1 MFSNVELLKRTRLKT
16 PCYVYFERSLREN
29 CERASALI
37 RPTGTRFLYSM
48 KSLELAPVL
57 KIISEYVD
65 GFAASSLF
73 EARLA
78 RDILKNNG
86 HVHIT
91 TPGLRPDEIP
101 VLSKICS
108 SITFNSL
115 RQYNSLKWMLP
126 AGR

>member
-1 MFSNVELLKRTRLKT
+1 YMRGAKIRGELEVRARADEGKREKGMFSEAELLKRTRLKT
-16 PCYVYFERSLREN
+16 PCYVYFERTLREN

-37 RPTGTRFLYSM
+37 RPTETQFLYSM

-78 RDILKNNG
+78 RDILKKKG
-86 HVHIT
+86 HVHLT
-91 TPGLRPDEIP
+91 TPGLRPDE
-101 VLSKICS
+101 
-108 SITFNSL
+108 
-115 RQYNSLKWMLP
+115 M
-126 AGR
+126 